1 MCNKWKWTLL
11 TLALTG
17 LLVSACTMGTNQQSL
32 AGTATATLDGTLRPY
47 PSDTPTVTPLP
58 TDYVS
63 PTPSP
68 TITPTPT
75 DVYYE
80 VRANDDMGGIAYYYG
95 ISVADLMTANPD
107 IDPRAM
113 TVGMQLL
120 IPITPSPPPAA
131 TATSDAAQ
139 QATAEPTE
147 EGATQAAPD
156 CYLDALGGMWCF
168 ALFENNTENA
178 MENISAKITLG
189 EGEAARQKTAITPL
203 NLLPAGASLPLIA
216 YFDAPLPADRTASI
230 EVNFSLPVM
239 PGDDRYLDLD
249 IEKQKMTLSNNGL
262 TATMNGTVSLS
273 ADQTDADY
281 VWINATAFDADGRI
295 VAVRRWESNLALV
308 AGGQLDFTVTLYSM
322 GGPIDRVDLAT
333 EAQPISASNTP

>member
-1 MCNKWKWTLL
+1 MLI
-11 TLALTG
+11 AAG
-17 LLVSACTMGTNQQSL
+17 LLVSACSTSANPLTS

-113 TVGMQLL
+113 VVGMQLL
-120 IPITPSPPPAA
+120 IPITPSPPPTTAA
-131 TATSDAAQ
+131 TSESA
-139 QATAEPTE
+139 QATAAPTE
-147 EGATQAAPD
+147 EEPTQAAPD
-156 CYLDALGGMWCF
+156 CYLDGLGGMWCF
-168 ALFENNTENA
+168 ALYENNSERALENV
-178 MENISAKITLG
+178 SAVITLG
-189 EGEAARQKTAITPL
+189 EGDEARQEKAITPL
-203 NLLPAGASLPLIA
+203 NLLPAGAALPLIA

-230 EVNFSLPVM
+230 EVDFSLPVM
-239 PGDDRYLDLD
+239 AGDDRYLDLNID
-249 IEKQKMTLSNNGL
+249 EQDLALSSDGL
-262 TATMNGTVSLS
+262 TGTVTGTVSLS
-273 ADQTDADY
+273 ADQADADY
-281 VWINATAFDADGRI
+281 VWISATAFDADGRI
-295 VAVRRWESNLALV
+295 VAVRRWESSSALLS
-308 AGGQLDFTVTLYSM
+308 GGELNFTIRLYSM
-322 GGPIDRVDLAT
+322 AGPIDHVDLLT
-333 EAQPISASNTP
+333 EAQPPDNGE